1 MAKLGLLLERAG
13 PAQLW
18 ALSVHGRV
26 VGVALD
32 VLPQD
37 LANAAPG
44 VAVVDAR
51 GVAAGTQTLDEIEAA
66 IADQVSRADGGGV
79 VLLHSLSDVILCAG
93 KSEALRFIR
102 RLASRITTTA
112 ATATAATAAT
122 AAKATAGDWTL
133 VCVVH
138 EALHSDRDV
147 NFWKDAADYIYST
160 DALTGVTKQHAAKKN
175 AVSFKPAASAT
186 GSAKSTANAVPA
198 PAPPPPP
205 PTSSFGSS
213 NAVINSSNPED
224 FEDEDDDPDDDL
236 DL

>member
-13 PAQLW
+13 PAQLR
-18 ALSVHGRV
+18 ALSTLHGRV

-66 IADQVSRADGGGV
+66 IVDQMSRAGGGGV

-102 RLASRITTTA
+102 RLASRITTT
-112 ATATAATAAT
+112 TAAT

-160 DALTGVTKQHAAKKN
+160 DVLTGVTKQHAAKKN
-175 AVSFKPAASAT
+175 AVSFKLAASAT
-186 GSAKSTANAVPA
+186 GSAKSTASAAPA